1 MPRASHRLL
10 ACIASALSWAACQP
24 AAAQDDDPAFIQGQV
39 FRTRYDGVSNDLLT
53 AGLGKSGL
61 QAGAAAPGF
70 ADPLNPTAEELRRRA
85 IFVNYQALIDV
96 TPAGGYGTFY
106 GPNVAADG
114 TVTAGEGRIAGEE
127 VLAYAQQPDGSHVTL
142 MVQVPD
148 SFDPARSCIV
158 TAPSSGSRGVYGA
171 IATAGEW
178 GLKNRCAVAYTDK
191 GTGTGY
197 DDLSRAQVTLLRG
210 EPAPAGAAGQRS
222 QFTAA
227 LSDAER
233 AAFVAAN
240 PNRFAFKHA
249 HSQVNPE
256 ADWGR
261 YVRQSIRFALS
272 VLDER
277 FPDARIGKRNTLVIA
292 SSVSNGGGASLLAA
306 EQDRGRLID
315 GVAVAE
321 PNVNPLYDP
330 SFTIN
335 QAGRPP
341 LALHSRTLLDYATLQ
356 NVYEGCA
363 AASPVLAA
371 APLNLAASPA
381 RCAAL
386 YAAGLLRQTTLADQA
401 KEAQAILNDFGI
413 LPEQNTTQPALWF
426 SYVPQSLSV
435 TYANAYGRF
444 SVADNLCGYS
454 FAATA
459 PAAAATP
466 FVAVPLAPAAAAIL
480 FSTSNG
486 IPPTGGVGLVNNL
499 APGGPRE
506 DRASTPDQNLRG
518 ALCLRSLALG
528 RDAVTGA
535 PLSREM
541 ERQARRIERGINQVL
556 ARGNLHGIPAL
567 IVTGRGDNILPP
579 NFTSRAYLGL
589 NRAEEGELSRLR
601 YVEVTNAQHLD
612 TLLGL
617 PGFNST
623 LVPLHIYYIRALD
636 LMLAHLRDGA
646 PLPPSQVVHT
656 VPRRTGP
663 GGVVP
668 PLAAANVPPI
678 AAQPGDLAITFAPR
692 AVLIPD

>member
-10 ACIASALSWAACQP
+10 ACIASALSWVACQP
-24 AAAQDDDPAFIQGQV
+24 AVAQDDDPAFIQGQV
-39 FRTRYDGVSNDLLT
+39 VRTRYDGVSNDLLT

-61 QAGAAAPGF
+61 QAGATAPGF
-70 ADPLNPTAEELRRRA
+70 ADPLNPAAEELRRRA

-114 TVTAGEGRIAGEE
+114 TVTSGEGRVAGEE
-127 VLAYAQQPDGSHVTL
+127 VLAYAQQPDGSRITL

-148 SFDPARSCIV
+148 SFDPAQSCIV

-197 DDLSRAQVTLLRG
+197 DDLTRAQVTLLRG
-210 EPAPAGAAGQRS
+210 EPAPADQVLRRS
-222 QFTAA
+222 QFTAD
-227 LSDAER
+227 LSDRER
-233 AAFVAAN
+233 AAFNAAN
-240 PNRFAFKHA
+240 PDRFAFKHA

-277 FPDARIGKRNTLVIA
+277 FPDARISKRNTLVIA

-321 PNVNPLYDP
+321 PNVNPVYDP

-335 QAGRPP
+335 QAGRAPVIR
-341 LALHSRTLLDYATLQ
+341 HSRTLFDYITLQ

-363 AASPVLAA
+363 ANAYPPGAL
-371 APLNLAASPA
+371 LNLAPSPA

-386 YAAGLLRQTTLADQA
+386 QAAGLLRGTTLAAQA
-401 KEAQAILNDFGI
+401 AEAQAILNDFGI
-413 LPEQNTTQPALWF
+413 LPEQNTTQPGLWF
-426 SYVPQSLSV
+426 LYVPQSISM

-459 PAAAATP
+459 AGLP
-466 FVAVPLAPAAAAIL
+466 VPLAPAAEAAL
-480 FSTSNG
+480 FATSNG
-486 IPPTGGVGLVNNL
+486 IPPTSGVNLVNNA
-499 APGGPRE
+499 APGGPKE
-506 DRASTPDQNLRG
+506 DRVSTPDQDLRG

-528 RDAVTGA
+528 RDAATGA

-541 ERQARRIERGINQVL
+541 QAQARRIEQGVSQIL
-556 ARGNLHGIPAL
+556 ARGDLHGIPTL

-579 NFTSRAYLGL
+579 NFASRAYLGL
-589 NRAEEGELSRLR
+589 NRAEEGERSRLR
-601 YVEVTNAQHLD
+601 YIEVTNAQHLD

-617 PGFNST
+617 PGFNSAF
-623 LVPLHIYYIRALD
+623 VPLHVYYIQALD
-636 LMLAHLRDGA
+636 LMLAHLRNGA
-646 PLPPSQVVHT
+646 PLPPSQVVRT
-656 VPRRTGP
+656 IPRGA
-663 GGVVP
+663 GAP
-668 PLAAANVPPI
+668 PLTAANVPPI
-678 AAQPGDLAITFAPR
+678 SAQPGALAITFAPR
-692 AVLIPD
+692 AVLIPE